1 MRQNVSEWAE
11 TDLSDKTTCLQRRG
25 LRKTALVKGTRAVV
39 ADHHLLCIPPLCTV
53 PGRTEKKKK
62 KTEKYDCFRRVQ
74 VPNIQM
80 HMTNWWLLSLPIKL
94 RPIFW
99 VQELHT
105 QLHLD
110 HLASCLTGM
119 LAQNIFLK
127 EVHYLP
133 LNLFFLLFIFFP
145 TRVPKSQTRGQTI
158 WLFTAT
164 GAWVWPNCF
173 SLKGSV
179 KGVSTALAR
188 EVWSPWT
195 T

>member
-1 MRQNVSEWAE
+1 MRQKVSEWAE

-39 ADHHLLCIPPLCTV
+39 ADHHLLYPTTV
-53 PGRTEKKKK
+53 YSPRKDWKKK

-74 VPNIQM
+74 VLNIQM

-99 VQELHT
+99 IQELHT

-110 HLASCLTGM
+110 HLAQCLTGM

-133 LNLFFLLFIFFP
+133 LNLFFLLFIFIFP
-145 TRVPKSQTRGQTI
+145 TKSTQV
-158 WLFTAT
+158 T
-164 GAWVWPNCF
+164 G
-173 SLKGSV
+173 
-179 KGVSTALAR
+179 
-188 EVWSPWT
+188 
-195 T
+195 